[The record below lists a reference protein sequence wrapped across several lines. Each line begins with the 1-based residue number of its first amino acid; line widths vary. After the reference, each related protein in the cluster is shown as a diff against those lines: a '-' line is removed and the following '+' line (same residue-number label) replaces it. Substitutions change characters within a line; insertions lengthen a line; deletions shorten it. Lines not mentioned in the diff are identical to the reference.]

1 MTIPVTINLT
11 TRGRYNT
18 TLPICLNSIINSSVS
33 PEEIILVDDNE
44 KKEFFN
50 IEISKIILSLMKLK
64 NIKFSYYHGESK
76 GQTIAANIALNHSK
90 TPYIFKMDDDNIL
103 NSNVLETLYNT
114 IIQDEN
120 IAAVSGLIFC
130 CDLDKKRL
138 PEENSQPY
146 NKIENIF
153 SHFNIQMCGGQSKE
167 IKECEHLYSN
177 YLFRRF
183 LVESYPLEFAPAGHR
198 EDTVFTYPL
207 YKQGYRLLV
216 NPNCITYHI
225 HNSGGNKKH
234 GFSDVVKNEELF
246 LSKLEKEW
254 NIIPNKL
261 QIKREDNII
270 YAINNNGKYLIYSF

>member
-1 MTIPVTINLT
+1 MKITVSIT
-11 TRGRYNT
+11 TRNRYYK
-18 TLPICLNSIINSSVS
+18 TLSLSLTSILNQTLL
-33 PEEIILVDDNE
+33 PYEIILVDDND
-44 KKEFFN
+44 KKEFYD
-50 IEISKIILSLMKLK
+50 IEIYKNILQLAKLK
-64 NIKFSYYHGESK
+64 GVKFSYYHGLSK
-76 GQTIAANIALNHSK
+76 GQTYAQQLALLKCK
-90 TPYIFKMDDDNIL
+90 TELLFKMDDDNIL
-103 NSNVLETLYNT
+103 DSNVLETLYNT

-130 CDLDKKRL
+130 CDTDKKRK
-138 PEENSQPY
+138 PEETPPIY

-153 SHFNIQMCGGQSKE
+153 SYFNIQMCGGQSKE

-177 YLFRRF
+177 YLFRKL
-183 LVESYPLEFAPAGHR
+183 LVDSYPLEFAPAGHR

-207 YKQGYRLLV
+207 YRKGYKLLI

-234 GFSDVVKNEELF
+234 GFDDIVRNEELF

-254 NIIPNKL
+254 NIIPDKL

-270 YAINNNGKYLIYSF
+270 YAINNNTKYLIYSF